1 MILHSSF
8 PDFILFLYVHMS
20 HADSSYD
27 PSEMATI
34 KSKMKGL
41 YPEGTDIEKKLY
53 LTIREYNA
61 FDKSKL
67 GDLFEETLGH
77 FDLDVPK
84 KNNVYNDLYEIM
96 QADGKVEKSETK
108 TLETL
113 KQIIDLHAEK
123 KAI

>member
-8 PDFILFLYVHMS
+8 SDFILFLYVHMS

-27 PSEMATI
+27 PYEMETI
-34 KSKMKGL
+34 KSKMGGL

-53 LTIREYNA
+53 QTIREYNA
-61 FDKSKL
+61 FDKSNL
-67 GDLFEETLGH
+67 GDLFEKTLTH
-77 FDLDVPK
+77 FDLDIPK
-84 KNNVYNDLYEIM
+84 KNNVYTDLYEIV
-96 QADGKVEKSETK
+96 QADGKVEQSETK
-108 TLETL
+108 ALETL

>member
-27 PSEMATI
+27 PYELSTI
-34 KSKMKGL
+34 KVKMSGL
-41 YPEGTDIEKKLY
+41 YPEGTDIERKLY
-53 LTIREYNA
+53 QTIREYNS

-67 GDLFEETLGH
+67 AELFEETLRH
-77 FDLDVPK
+77 FDLDTPK

-96 QADGKVEKSETK
+96 QADGKVEQEETK

-123 KAI
+123 RII